1 MWRFSFQFIRFYY
14 LKLKIMDVKTSGEH
28 DNSDTIKLR
37 LSYYDYSL
45 RQDNKTDMGYNI
57 PINIFVTV

>member
-1 MWRFSFQFIRFYY
+1 
-14 LKLKIMDVKTSGEH
+14 MDVKTSGEH